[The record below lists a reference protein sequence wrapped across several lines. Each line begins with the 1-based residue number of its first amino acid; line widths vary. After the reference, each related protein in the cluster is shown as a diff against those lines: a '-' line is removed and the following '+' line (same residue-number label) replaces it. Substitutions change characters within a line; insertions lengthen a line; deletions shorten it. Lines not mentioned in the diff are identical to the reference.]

1 MTPQPR
7 TQEAASMTL
16 HHRGCAAAAL
26 AAAAAPRARTPAAD
40 GAPRRPGP
48 NPTRP
53 AAPYAAPL
61 QERG

>member
-16 HHRGCAAAAL
+16 HCRARAAAAL
-26 AAAAAPRARTPAAD
+26 AAAAAPRARTPAA
-40 GAPRRPGP
+40 GAPRRTRPE
-48 NPTRP
+48 PTRP